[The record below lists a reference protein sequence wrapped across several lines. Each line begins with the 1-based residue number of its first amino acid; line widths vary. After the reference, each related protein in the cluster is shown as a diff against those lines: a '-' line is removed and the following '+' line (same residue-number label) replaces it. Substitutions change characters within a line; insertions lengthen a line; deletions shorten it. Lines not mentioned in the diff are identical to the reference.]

1 MSGGFLDRL
10 EGELAGLVRNGAHL
24 DDATSHRQR
33 AGALIRRTALLVTL
47 VMVLA
52 ASLVSEFPASATG
65 HALLPPGAAQ
75 RSA

>member
-1 MSGGFLDRL
+1 MSRGFLDRL
-10 EGELAGLVRNGAHL
+10 DEELAGLVRDGAHL
-24 DDATSHRQR
+24 DDATCGRHR
-33 AGALIRRTALLVTL
+33 AGALIRRAALLVTL
-47 VMVLA
+47 IMVLA